1 MVIFSLV
8 AGKMAQCKRGE
19 EGFTLLEVM
28 VALAI
33 IALTFPLMLSLINR
47 QVGVHLWSERTTIG
61 ILLAQEKM
69 VETELGGPPAI
80 SYTKGDFGKRYPS
93 FRWER
98 EVRSTLEEKVREV
111 FVRVVWGIAAHQEE
125 VTLTTYVVLP

>member
-1 MVIFSLV
+1 
-8 AGKMAQCKRGE
+8 MARCKRGE

-28 VALAI
+28 VSLAI

-80 SYTKGDFGKRYPS
+80 GYTEGDFGERYPS
-93 FRWER
+93 FRWKR
-98 EVRSTLEEKVREV
+98 EVRSTLVEKVREV
-111 FVRVVWGIAAHQEE
+111 FVRVMWGTAAHPED
-125 VTLTTYVVLP
+125 VTLTTYVVSP